1 MDYGLYIHVP
11 FCRTV
16 CPYCEFNVVGWREP
30 PWSLYQ
36 QALLNELRAQATAF
50 KNHRLRTLYF
60 GGGTPSLMPID
71 VVEAILDEVKRVSRI
86 DEIEEISFELN
97 PGTVDRGYLEALKD
111 LGITRVSIG
120 WQATQKKLLH
130 VLGRDH
136 DDEESRL
143 ITKWALDCGF
153 RSVSLDLIFA
163 VPGQT
168 LPDLDASID
177 ELIEVGTHH
186 VSMYELTFDEGT
198 PFSRRRDKGQLQE
211 LEDDLVVAMMERV
224 STRLVQAGYER
235 YEVSSFARAGHRS
248 LHNQGYWHGLP
259 YLGVGPGAHG
269 LRQYGD
275 NDWERYQSVVSIKEW
290 LDYWQDENAAL
301 QIEWTERL
309 SSDTR
314 YEERALTLVRLGD
327 PFPAVPNFVPR
338 SRLADWERGIE
349 EAIERGWLER
359 VSNQSIRSTSTGLRF
374 ADSLGLLLSGM

>member
-1 MDYGLYIHVP
+1 
-11 FCRTV
+11 
-16 CPYCEFNVVGWREP
+16 
-30 PWSLYQ
+30 
-36 QALLNELRAQATAF
+36 
-50 KNHRLRTLYF
+50 
-60 GGGTPSLMPID
+60 MPID
-71 VVEAILDEVKRVSRI
+71 VVEAILDEVKRVSRM

-136 DDEESRL
+136 DEEESRL

-153 RSVSLDLIFA
+153 PSVSLDLIFA

-327 PFPAVPNFVPR
+327 SFPAVPDFVPR
-338 SRLADWERGIE
+338 SRLGDWERGIE

-359 VSNQSIRSTSTGLRF
+359 VSNQSIRSTSAGLRF
-374 ADSLGLLLSGM
+374 ADALGLLLSGM

>member
-1 MDYGLYIHVP
+1 
-11 FCRTV
+11 
-16 CPYCEFNVVGWREP
+16 
-30 PWSLYQ
+30 
-36 QALLNELRAQATAF
+36 
-50 KNHRLRTLYF
+50 
-60 GGGTPSLMPID
+60 MPID
-71 VVEAILDEVKRVSRI
+71 VVEAILDEVKRVSRM
-86 DEIEEISFELN
+86 DEIKEISFELN

-153 RSVSLDLIFA
+153 PSVSLDLIFA